1 MPQHLQIELGWANIS
16 TYQFLVIPTSK
27 RWSTKI
33 IQRRWW
39 WVTKKKAWTWKV
51 NLHLVST
58 QINLK
63 PIKWISLWLET
74 KSLRATKGLLEAP
87 VNLSLRPKSIPYMFL
102 LSTTCHT
109 LQSNIYQASTKTT
122 RYYIL
127 LLRTTSQ
134 TNITIRA
141 CRKLPMFTSI
151 KSALMGPSG

>member
-1 MPQHLQIELGWANIS
+1 MPQHLQIELEWANIS

-51 NLHLVST
+51 NPHLVST

-63 PIKWISLWLET
+63 PIKWISLWPET
-74 KSLRATKGLLEAP
+74 KSLRATKGLLEAL

-109 LQSNIYQASTKTT
+109 LQSNIYQAFTKTT

-134 TNITIRA
+134 MNITIRA
-141 CRKLPMFTSI
+141 WNKPPMFTSI
-151 KSALMGPSG
+151 KSALMGLSG